1 MVRLSLVLMNSPN
14 LTASAAG
21 ITRRAFFAGALG
33 LGATGL
39 LAACGS
45 GGDGGSGDTQPSGA
59 AGGSEDQGL
68 RVVALN
74 TGQFETCLAL
84 GALPVGIAL
93 ASSVGTVSD
102 GIPDFVKDRFGSQF
116 DLDTVESVG
125 ERQAPDLEAVAALD
139 PDLILSNKRADPTL
153 LDQLGQLAEV
163 VLSNGGSEEWKADL
177 GVIGDALG
185 VPDQAEEL
193 LESYETRA
201 RDWAE
206 RRGSDG
212 TVSLVR
218 GKGDEYLMMG
228 ARALASIVAVD
239 SGLTRPEN
247 QTFDDAP
254 GHDISLEN
262 AADLDA
268 DWLFYGFPQ
277 GAADVTSSDSWTAL
291 PVVQEGRAFEVE
303 VDPWFLNASVVAAD
317 RVLDDMMELIGD
329 A

>member
-1 MVRLSLVLMNSPN
+1 MTTPN
-14 LTASAAG
+14 NTVSAAG

-33 LGATGL
+33 LGAAGL

-45 GGDGGSGDTQPSGA
+45 SGNSGSGGSGDGDAQSSGA
-59 AGGSEDQGL
+59 ASGSGDQAL

-84 GALPVGIAL
+84 GVLPVGIAL

-102 GIPDFVKDRFGSQF
+102 GIPDFVKDRFGADF
-116 DLDTVESVG
+116 DLDSVESVG
-125 ERQAPDLEAVAALD
+125 ERQSPDMEAVARLE
-139 PDLILSNKRADPTL
+139 PELILSNKRADSTIL
-153 LDQLGQLAEV
+153 EQLEQLAEV

-177 GVIGDALG
+177 GIIGEALG
-185 VPDQAEEL
+185 ASEAADDL
-193 LESYETRA
+193 LSSYEERA
-201 RDWAE
+201 ADWAE

-277 GAADVTSSDSWTAL
+277 GASEVTSSNSWTAL
-291 PVVQEGRAFEVE
+291 PVVEDGRSFEVE

-317 RVLDDMMELIGD
+317 RVLDDMMEFIGD